1 MQTNT
6 LMSLDIKFET
16 ADIIPAPFS
25 HQIVVK
31 ASLDKP
37 TIPLSFQI
45 LYTYRDDLT
54 EEEILEEG
62 FTLKDNFSWEG
73 QLDAAWREPI
83 LKLIEQTPEKF
94 TNKGL
99 EEEEN
104 FFEIT
109 LNNQEKGVPKNQESW
124 EYLLQELM
132 QAVFETAE
140 KEAPL
145 YLIFVEIDQQKKV
158 SSLEISLQFAQRKA
172 NAYTM
177 DGENKTEKEID
188 WELAKDVI
196 QLVFIGEFIPEK
208 ATTNEP
214 KNTGKYL
221 STGDGIW
228 YEFTKSLKN
237 PNGNRYYL
245 HDLNAAWTEVK
256 EA

>member
-6 LMSLDIKFET
+6 LVSLDIKFET

-31 ASLDKP
+31 AALDKP

-62 FTLKDNFSWEG
+62 FTVKDDFSWEG
-73 QLDAAWREPI
+73 QLDAAWKEPI
-83 LKLIEQTPEKF
+83 LQLITQTPEKF
-94 TNKGL
+94 STKAL

-145 YLIFVEIDQQKKV
+145 YIIFVEIDQQKKA
-158 SSLEISLQFAQRKA
+158 SSVEVSLQFAQR
-172 NAYTM
+172 NARVYTM
-177 DGENKTEKEID
+177 DGEDKAEKEID
-188 WELAKDVI
+188 WELAKDLI
-196 QLVFIGEFIPEK
+196 QLVFVGEFMPEK

-214 KNTGKYL
+214 KNTGKYI

-245 HDLNAAWTEVK
+245 TDLMAAWNEVK
-256 EA
+256 FA